1 MDWVAFFVTMGLFT
15 LLFVLEQRADPT
27 ARGAVR
33 YFTVFSILLIAVY
46 VWWYGILRE
55 AAFGFFAALVI
66 SFLFWVTVGR
76 YNPASSSDD
85 IRVLG
90 MDD

>member
-1 MDWVAFFVTMGLFT
+1 MDWQAFLIITGLFT

-33 YFTVFSILLIAVY
+33 YFTVFSMLLMAVY
-46 VWWYGILRE
+46 IWWYSLLQE
-55 AAFGFFAALVI
+55 AIFGFVAALVI